1 MAKLTL
7 NADPEVIEQAKRLA
21 AERGTSVS
29 ALFGRFVKALANGQ
43 DKGRGKSLG
52 KLTRRAS
59 GVIDLKGRSHKD
71 VLADAL
77 KDKYGL

>member
-7 NADPEVIEQAKRLA
+7 NADPEVVAQAKRLA

-29 ALFGRFVKALANGQ
+29 AMFGRFIKALANVRS
-43 DKGRGKSLG
+43 KAEPLGR
-52 KLTRRAS
+52 LTRRAS
-59 GVIDLKGRSHKD
+59 GVIDLHGRDHKD
-71 VLADAL
+71 VLAESL

>member
-7 NADPEVIEQAKRLA
+7 NADAQVIEQAKRLA
-21 AERGTSVS
+21 AERKTSVS
-29 ALFGRFVKALANGQ
+29 SLFSRFIQVLAGGGGNS
-43 DKGRGKSLG
+43 KPLG

-59 GVIDLKGRSHKD
+59 GVIELPKGKGHKE

-77 KDKYGL
+77 KAKYGL

>member
-7 NADPEVIEQAKRLA
+7 NADAEVIEQAKRLA

-29 ALFGRFVKALANGQ
+29 ALFGRFIKALANG
-43 DKGRGKSLG
+43 RGKTEPLG

-59 GVIDLKGRSHKD
+59 GVIDLEGRDHKE
-71 VLADAL
+71 VLAGVL